1 MPLQQLKELWQLPKE
16 EHESDTYREI
26 QEGIVFKGHNL
37 WLLSAAMVIA
47 CIGLNAGN
55 SAAIVGAMLIS
66 PLMGPVIGF
75 AFGISIQSRSMM
87 RLSVRNWLVMVGTSL
102 LASSLFFV
110 VTPFHYSTNELRS
123 FTEGTIFDVM
133 LAFVGGIA
141 GFIGIIRKEAVKV
154 IAGVAVA
161 TACIPPLCTA
171 GYGIATLQWRF
182 FLGGFYFFLINCFF
196 IGLGTWLTSTLLG
209 YAHFY
214 KGHLPNRR
222 KLSGWMTLIGVA
234 LLVPSIWLAFQKWT
248 SQRFEYRVN
257 TYVENIQAAFPDL
270 VIVRHKAFRQNDE
283 QFVDIS
289 LLNDSTDVAGTV
301 LDAANSMDSSIHVI
315 WHFAPDK
322 ASREAAKLRQEM
334 KRMDSVLRRQDSLL
348 RTLQSP

>member
-1 MPLQQLKELWQLPKE
+1 
-16 EHESDTYREI
+16 
-26 QEGIVFKGHNL
+26 
-37 WLLSAAMVIA
+37 
-47 CIGLNAGN
+47 
-55 SAAIVGAMLIS
+55 
-66 PLMGPVIGF
+66 
-75 AFGISIQSRSMM
+75 
-87 RLSVRNWLVMVGTSL
+87 
-102 LASSLFFV
+102 
-110 VTPFHYSTNELRS
+110 
-123 FTEGTIFDVM
+123 
-133 LAFVGGIA
+133 
-141 GFIGIIRKEAVKV
+141 
-154 IAGVAVA
+154 VA

-234 LLVPSIWLAFQKWT
+234 LLVPSIWLAFLKWT

-289 LLNDSTDVAGTV
+289 LLNDSSDVAGTV

-348 RTLQSP
+348 RNIQSP